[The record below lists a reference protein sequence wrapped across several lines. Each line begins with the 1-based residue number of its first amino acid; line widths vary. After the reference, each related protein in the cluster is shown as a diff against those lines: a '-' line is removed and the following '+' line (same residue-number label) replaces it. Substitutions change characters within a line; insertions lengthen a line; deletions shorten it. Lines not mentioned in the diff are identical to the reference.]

1 MAYLLCA
8 LALFGTYAA
17 ARHSLVRGL
26 IAVMVTGYFYGI
38 LRANVIHPAS
48 HFLFDA
54 SVLGLY
60 AAQAN
65 RLTRPFVSLDG
76 QRLRHW
82 VLLLIAWPLI
92 LFFVPVQDPL
102 VQLVGLRGSA
112 FLIPFLLLGAQIR
125 SEEIEKLALW
135 LSALNIV
142 ALLFGAAE
150 FVVGIERFYPY
161 SAVTQIIYRS
171 NDVGSMGAYRI
182 PAIFANAHSYGGTM
196 LMTLPLIVGSWV
208 REHAGIRRR
217 QLLMAG
223 IVTAMLGIFLCASR
237 TAFLLLMVLF
247 CVFTFSTRV
256 RPIYRV
262 AWLLIAAMIFWV
274 VSSQERLQRF
284 ASLRD
289 TEFVTE
295 RVRGSVNTSLVD
307 AIVQYPFGN
316 GLGGG
321 GTSMP
326 FFLASRVNN
335 PLVIESEIGRIQL
348 ETGVLGLFSWVCFLL
363 WVFTRR
369 QGNPQLPMFLG
380 RRLAYFGV
388 VTYSSMAFIGLGLL
402 TSIPASAFFLME
414 MGWISVSC
422 GEGLLEMH
430 GARGSV
436 SSELILARTVGA
448 S

>member
-8 LALFGTYAA
+8 LALIGTYVA

-26 IAVMVTGYFYGI
+26 LAVIATGYFYGI
-38 LRANVIHPAS
+38 IRANVIHPAS
-48 HFLFDA
+48 HFLFDF
-54 SVLGLY
+54 SVVGLY
-60 AAQAN
+60 GAQIN
-65 RLTRPFVSLDG
+65 RLIRPFASLDG

-82 VLLLIAWPLI
+82 VLLLITWPLI

-102 VQLVGLRGSA
+102 VQLVGLRGSI
-112 FLIPFLLLGAQIR
+112 FLIPFLLVGAQIR
-125 SEEIEKLALW
+125 TDEIEQIALW
-135 LSALNIV
+135 LSILNLV
-142 ALLFGAAE
+142 AFLFGAAE
-150 FVVGIERFYPY
+150 FVMGIEPFYPY
-161 SAVTQIIYRS
+161 SAVTQLIYRS
-171 NDVGSMGAYRI
+171 NDVGSAGAHRI
-182 PAIFANAHSYGGTM
+182 PAIFANAHAYGGTM
-196 LMTLPLIVGSWV
+196 LVTLPLIVGSWV
-208 REHAGIRRR
+208 REQSGIRRR

-237 TAFLLLMVLF
+237 TSFLLLMVLF

-262 AWLLIAAMIFWV
+262 AWLLIAALIFWV

-335 PLVIESEIGRIQL
+335 PLIIESEIGRIQL
-348 ETGVLGLFSWVCFLL
+348 ETGVLGLFSWVFFLL

-380 RRLAYFGV
+380 RRLAYFAVLAYG
-388 VTYSSMAFIGLGLL
+388 SMAFIGLGLF

-414 MGWISVSC
+414 MGWIAVSC
-422 GEGLLEMH
+422 SEGVLEMH
-430 GARGSV
+430 GARGLLSP
-436 SSELILARTVGA
+436 ELILSRTAGV